1 MFALSID
8 GKGSGGQSDG
18 HPLTAFGGGTDMA
31 IVASRRD
38 YGLLGMDAKAAVE
51 NGLATAKWYSC
62 PISRKEL
69 KELMKRS
76 DGPAIRDTVLWFAL
90 LSASGAAGYALWGS
104 WWAILPFAIYGVL
117 YGSASDSRWHEC
129 GHGTAF
135 KTRWMADVVYN
146 IASFM
151 VFREPTV
158 WRWSHTRHHTDT
170 IIVGRDP
177 EIVVMRPA
185 DVLAIIFNI
194 FGLKTAFHG
203 FRMLFL
209 HAAGRLGAEEA
220 TFIPEM
226 ERSKVYR
233 TARIWLGIYALVILA
248 CILTR
253 SILPAMYVGLPTLY
267 GSWLQLVFGLTQHAG
282 LDEDVLD
289 HRLNSRTVIMNPVL
303 RFLYWNMNYHI
314 EHHMFPMVPYHALPK
329 LHEFIK
335 ADCPRPYPSLFAAYR
350 EIIPTVLRQAKD
362 PTYFVRR
369 ELPTSAKPLYLGLAA
384 AE

>member
-1 MFALSID
+1 
-8 GKGSGGQSDG
+8 
-18 HPLTAFGGGTDMA
+18 
-31 IVASRRD
+31 
-38 YGLLGMDAKAAVE
+38 
-51 NGLATAKWYSC
+51 
-62 PISRKEL
+62 
-69 KELMKRS
+69 
-76 DGPAIRDTVLWFAL
+76 
-90 LSASGAAGYALWGS
+90 
-104 WWAILPFAIYGVL
+104 
-117 YGSASDSRWHEC
+117 
-129 GHGTAF
+129 
-135 KTRWMADVVYN
+135 MADLVYN

-177 EIVVMRPA
+177 EIAVMRPA

-203 FRMLFL
+203 FKMLVL
-209 HAAGRLGAEEA
+209 HTAGRLGAEEA

-226 ERSKVYR
+226 ERSKVFR

-267 GSWLQLVFGLTQHAG
+267 GSWLQLAFGLTQHAG

-303 RFLYWNMNYHI
+303 QFLYWNMNYHI

-329 LHEFIK
+329 LHEIIK

-369 ELPTSAKPLYLGLAA
+369 ELPTSAKPLSMGLAA